1 MNLGTEQHQQQQ
13 QRELPVTK
21 QKTGKDLA
29 VELLQRT
36 ERRASKNKLYT
47 FQRR

>member
-1 MNLGTEQHQQQQ
+1 MNLGTEQHQQQ

-36 ERRASKNKLYT
+36 
-47 FQRR
+47 